1 MHTLYEHGC
10 GARYLC
16 GFFGIMQVALNS
28 SRPRIAAALR
38 QLDAD
43 ISAGLEAFDYVPD
56 SPLGKDCWG

>member
-1 MHTLYEHGC
+1 VW
-10 GARYLC
+10 
-16 GFFGIMQVALNS
+16 FFSAFLQVALNS